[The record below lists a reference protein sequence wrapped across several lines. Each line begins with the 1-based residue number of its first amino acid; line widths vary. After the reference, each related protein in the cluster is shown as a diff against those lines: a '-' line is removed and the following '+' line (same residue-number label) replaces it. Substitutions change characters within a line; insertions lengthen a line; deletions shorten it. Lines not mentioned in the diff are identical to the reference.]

1 MNILNNLGNPCLAT
15 MVFIKSNKPVT
26 KIDPSTVIVLSDVS
40 PEDVPP
46 LCPKFSSH
54 ARELTL
60 DAEEAR
66 SVQFPPLIFSDL
78 Q

>member
-1 MNILNNLGNPCLAT
+1 MNISNSLGNPCLAI

-26 KIDPSTVIVLSDVS
+26 KIDPSTVIVLSDVF

-54 ARELTL
+54 AHESTL
-60 DAEEAR
+60 DAEEVR
-66 SVQFPPLIFSDL
+66 CVQFPPLIFSDL